1 VSGDFDICG
10 PLPSGVTVL
19 EASAGTGKTYTIAAL
34 ATRYVADGLRLD
46 ELLLVTFTRAATG
59 ELRDRVRQR
68 LTATRA
74 ALDRALSGTPDAADA
89 QDRLVA
95 LLARGDQDAV
105 RRRRDRLAVAL
116 ADFDAATIATTHGFC
131 QEVLLGLGVAGD
143 IDPGHRFSEDAR
155 DLVEDVV
162 ADLYVNRFHDDKPPR
177 GLDREQARTVVAA
190 AIGNP
195 SAPLAPLAHDA
206 PGEAVALRHDLAA
219 AARVELDRRKR
230 ALALMT
236 FDDLV
241 TRLRAALDGPSGA
254 AVAEA
259 MRARWSV
266 ALVDEFQDTDPDQ
279 WAIMR
284 AAFAHPGCT
293 LVLIGDPKQAV
304 YAFRGADVYAYLDA
318 RSVAGARPTLGV
330 NWRSDRGLLEGFDA
344 LFGDANLGHAEITYR
359 KTEASP
365 EHQRSRLDG
374 APVAAPLRV
383 RVVARHD
390 PDVARTKT
398 DWSKAP
404 AARAFVARDCAADV
418 ARLLASDARAGA
430 APLSAGDVAVL
441 VRTNAQARTIKAA
454 LDAVG
459 VPAVLNTATSVFAT
473 DAARDWLALLEA
485 LERPEYLPRAKA
497 AALTAFLG
505 WTATR
510 VAEAGDGDWDDVQA
524 RLHEWAGL
532 LRRTG
537 VATLMED
544 ITQRERLPERL
555 LGVSGGERVLTDL
568 RHMAEL
574 LHAAAIDGRLGIT
587 ALASW
592 LRHRM
597 DADDREAGAEDRAR
611 RLDSDAAA
619 VQVLTVHRSKG
630 LEFGVVY
637 CPFLWDPFRGR
648 DRGEAPAIFHD
659 AARGNARTLDVSL
672 EPRDVAFVAH
682 ADAAAAEQA
691 GEELRL
697 AYVAVTR
704 AKHQAVVWWAT
715 SWTCRD
721 SPLGRLMFE
730 RDFGP
735 EAGEAPP
742 ARTDANTVATGAAAR
757 FRALA
762 ALAPDAIALERALVE
777 KAPPRGVIAGPPVA
791 PEDLGV
797 ARFDRTLDARWRR
810 VSYSTIT
817 AGAYEA
823 RVASEVEEPV
833 GADDAPDERPLV
845 ADAEAAP
852 AGAPDVPLAAMPAG
866 TRIGTLVHAVL
877 EASDF
882 AAADLGAELG
892 EQVAAARRRWTADV
906 GDPIM
911 LAGGLARAIE
921 TPLGPAVSDLRL
933 RDLTRADRLDELTFE
948 LPLVGGDAPS
958 GSLTLRAVARV
969 LREHLH
975 PEDPLAGYADR
986 LGDPMLKADLRG
998 YLTGTI
1004 DLVARHGGGYAIMD
1018 YKTNRLT
1025 PPGAPLTAWH
1035 FRPEALAEEMERSH
1049 YALQALLYAVALHRY
1064 LRWRLPSYDA
1074 ERDRPA
1080 IMYLFLRGMTGADA
1094 ARAADGTPSGVFA
1107 WRPPA
1112 GLLPALSDTLD
1123 RGEEAAAA

>member
-1 VSGDFDICG
+1 MSDFDICG
-10 PLPSGVTVL
+10 PLPTGVTVL

-74 ALDRALSGTPDAADA
+74 ALDRVLTGETPAQAAA
-89 QDRLVA
+89 GDRLVA
-95 LLARGDQDAV
+95 LLAQGDADAV
-105 RRRRDRLAVAL
+105 RRRRDRLAIAL

-162 ADLYVNRFHDDKPPR
+162 TDLYINRFNDNSPPH
-177 GLDREQARTVVAA
+177 GLDREQARMVVGA

-195 SAPLAPLAHDA
+195 TAPLAPLVHDA
-206 PGEAVALRHDLAA
+206 NDDAPALRHGLAET
-219 AARVELDRRKR
+219 ARAELDRRKR

-241 TRLRAALDGPSGA
+241 TRLRAALDGPSGT
-254 AVAEA
+254 AVAQA
-259 MRARWSV
+259 MRARWRV

-279 WAIMR
+279 WAIVR
-284 AAFAHPGCT
+284 AAFAHPDST

-318 RSVAGARPTLGV
+318 RAVADARPTLGT
-330 NWRSDRGLLEGFDA
+330 NYRSDRGLLEGFDA
-344 LFGDANLGHAEITYR
+344 LFGDANLGHAEIMYR
-359 KTEASP
+359 RTEASP
-365 EHQRSRLDG
+365 EHQRSRLEG
-374 APVAAPLRV
+374 APAGEALRF

-404 AARAFVARDCAADV
+404 AARAFVARDCAADI
-418 ARLLASDARAGA
+418 ARLLASGARAGG
-430 APLSAGDVAVL
+430 APLHAGDVAVL

-454 LDAVG
+454 LDAAG

-497 AALTAFLG
+497 AALTKFLN
-505 WTATR
+505 WTAAE
-510 VAEAGDGDWDDVQA
+510 VAGAGDGDWDDVQA

-555 LGVSGGERVLTDL
+555 LGVTGGERVLTDL
-568 RHMAEL
+568 RHVAEL
-574 LHAAAIDGRLGIT
+574 LHGAAIDGRLGIT

-597 DADDREAGAEDRAR
+597 SADDREAGSEERAR
-611 RLDSDAAA
+611 RLESDAAA

-630 LEFGVVY
+630 LEFGVVH

-648 DRGEAPAIFHD
+648 DRGEAPAIYHD
-659 AARGNARTLDVSL
+659 AARGNERTLDVSL
-672 EPRDVAFVAH
+672 ETRDAAFVEH

-697 AYVAVTR
+697 AYVALTR

-735 EAGEAPP
+735 DVGEAPP
-742 ARTDANTVATGAAAR
+742 ARTDANTVATSAAAR

-777 KAPPRGVIAGPPVA
+777 KVPPREAVAGEAVVPD
-791 PEDLGV
+791 DLGV
-797 ARFDRTLDARWRR
+797 AVFDRTLDARWRR
-810 VSYSTIT
+810 VSYSAIT

-823 RVASEVEEPV
+823 RVASEVEEAV
-833 GADDAPDERPLV
+833 GADDAPDERVLV
-845 ADAEAAP
+845 ADAG
-852 AGAPDVPLAAMPAG
+852 AGAGAGPDVPLAAMPAG

-877 EASDF
+877 EATDF
-882 AAADLGAELG
+882 AAPDLGAELG
-892 EQVAAARRRWTADV
+892 DQVAVARRRWTTDV

-911 LAGGLARAIE
+911 LVDGLARAIE
-921 TPLGPAVSDLRL
+921 TPLGPEAGDLRL
-933 RDLTRADRLDELTFE
+933 RDLQRGDRLDELTFE
-948 LPLVGGDAPS
+948 LPLVGGDTPS
-958 GSLTLRAVARV
+958 GALTLRAIATV
-969 LREHLH
+969 LREHVA
-975 PEDPLAGYADR
+975 EGDPLHGYADR
-986 LGDPMLKADLRG
+986 LSDPMLKANLRG

-1004 DLVARHGGGYAIMD
+1004 DLVARHSGGYAIID
-1018 YKTNRLT
+1018 YKTNRLS
-1025 PPGAPLTAWH
+1025 PPGTPLTAWH
-1035 FRPEALAEEMERSH
+1035 HRPEALAEEMARSH

-1064 LRWRLPSYDA
+1064 LRWRVPSYDA
-1074 ERDRPA
+1074 ERDRPTV
-1080 IMYLFLRGMTGADA
+1080 MYLFLRGMTGAGA
-1094 ARAADGTPSGVFA
+1094 PGSGVFS

-1123 RGEEAAAA
+1123 RGDADGGAVAA

>member
-1 VSGDFDICG
+1 VSDDFDICG

-74 ALDRALSGTPDAADA
+74 ALDRVLAGEAEDPA
-89 QDRLVA
+89 DRLVA
-95 LLARGDQDAV
+95 LLADGDAETV
-105 RRRRDRLAVAL
+105 RRRRDRLAIAL

-162 ADLYVNRFHDDKPPR
+162 ADLYVNRFHDNSPPR
-177 GLDREQARTVVAA
+177 GLDREQARMVVGA

-195 SAPLAPLAHDA
+195 TAPLAPLVHDA
-206 PGEAVALRHDLAA
+206 PDDAVALRHGLASD
-219 AARVELDRRKR
+219 ARAELDRRKR

-241 TRLRAALDGPSGA
+241 TRLRAALDGPSGD
-254 AVAEA
+254 AVAAA

-279 WAIMR
+279 WAIVR
-284 AAFAHPGCT
+284 AAFAHPDST

-318 RSVAGARPTLGV
+318 RSVADARPTLGT
-330 NWRSDRGLLEGFDA
+330 NYRSDRGLLEGFDA

-359 KTEASP
+359 RTEASP
-365 EHQRSRLDG
+365 EHQRSRLEG

-404 AARAFVARDCAADV
+404 AARAFVARDCAADI
-418 ARLLASDARAGA
+418 ARLLASGARADG
-430 APLSAGDVAVL
+430 APLHAGDVAVL

-454 LDAVG
+454 LDAAG

-505 WTATR
+505 WPAAQ
-510 VAEAGDGDWDDVQA
+510 VAGAGDGDWDDVQA

-544 ITQRERLPERL
+544 ITQREHLPERL
-555 LGVSGGERVLTDL
+555 LGVTGGERVLTDL
-568 RHMAEL
+568 RHVAEL
-574 LHAAAIDGRLGIT
+574 LHGAAADGRLGIT
-587 ALASW
+587 ALAAW

-597 DADDREAGAEDRAR
+597 AADDRESGSEERAR
-611 RLDSDAAA
+611 RLESDAAA

-630 LEFGVVY
+630 LEFGVVH

-659 AARGNARTLDVSL
+659 AERGNVRTLDVSL
-672 EPRDVAFVAH
+672 ETRDAAFVAH
-682 ADAAAAEQA
+682 ADAAAVEQA

-697 AYVAVTR
+697 AYVALTR

-735 EAGEAPP
+735 DAGEAPS
-742 ARTDANTVATGAAAR
+742 ARTDANTVATSAAAR

-777 KAPPRGVIAGPPVA
+777 KVPPRSAVAGPGVA
-791 PEDLGV
+791 PEDLDTAV
-797 ARFDRTLDARWRR
+797 FDRALDARWRR
-810 VSYSTIT
+810 VSYSAIT

-823 RVASEVEEPV
+823 RVASEVEEAV
-833 GADDAPDERPLV
+833 GADDVADERVLV
-845 ADAEAAP
+845 ADATAAPEAAD
-852 AGAPDVPLAAMPAG
+852 APDVPLAAMPAG

-877 EASDF
+877 EAADF
-882 AAADLGAELG
+882 AATDLGAELG
-892 EQVAAARRRWTADV
+892 EQVAAARRRRPTDV

-911 LAGGLARAIE
+911 LVDGLARAIE
-921 TPLGPAVSDLRL
+921 TPLGPAVGDLRL
-933 RDLTRADRLDELTFE
+933 RDLARADRLDELTFE

-958 GSLTLRAVARV
+958 GALTLKAIADV
-969 LREHLH
+969 LRQHLQDD
-975 PEDPLAGYADR
+975 DPLAGYADR
-986 LGDPMLKADLRG
+986 LGDPMLKATLRG

-1018 YKTNRLT
+1018 YKTNRLS
-1025 PPGAPLTAWH
+1025 PPGTPLTAWH
-1035 FRPEALAEEMERSH
+1035 HRPEALAEEMARSH

-1064 LRWRLPSYDA
+1064 LRWRVPAHDA
-1074 ERDRPA
+1074 DRDRPT

-1094 ARAADGTPSGVFA
+1094 PGSGVFT

-1123 RGEEAAAA
+1123 RGDASGVEAA